1 MIAASSSAKS
11 IASLA
16 SAKSL
21 RTFKLDTLRSDLFD
35 AHSVIRT
42 GFSAVT
48 HRRREKKR
56 AANAKTATAP
66 EPKADSAAGLAASS
80 SSTSIASVKS
90 LDTFRL
96 VMLSRAGCDASR
108 TLEAGL
114 AAHRRR
120 DKKRSTNAK
129 TAPAAGKASTIEAK
143 ADNPAAR
150 RVSAMTSDEMV
161 RSLRLK
167 LQQMQTDLDAAL
179 TAPK

>member
-16 SAKSL
+16 SVKSL

-42 GFSAVT
+42 GFAAVT

-56 AANAKTATAP
+56 EANAKTAAAI
-66 EPKADSAAGLAASS
+66 EPHADSPAGFAASS
-80 SSTSIASVKS
+80 SATFIATSSS

-96 VMLSRAGCDASR
+96 DMLSKAGSDASR

-120 DKKRSTNAK
+120 DKKNAK
-129 TAPAAGKASTIEAK
+129 TAPAAGKLSTLETK
-143 ADNPAAR
+143 ADKPA
-150 RVSAMTSDEMV
+150 VPAMTSDEMI

-167 LQQMQTDLDAAL
+167 LQQMLTDLDADL
-179 TAPK
+179 NAPK

>member
-16 SAKSL
+16 SVKSL

-35 AHSVIRT
+35 ANSVIRT
-42 GFSAVT
+42 GFAAVT

-56 AANAKTATAP
+56 AAIAKIVSAP
-66 EPKADSAAGLAASS
+66 GPNADSPAGLSTSS
-80 SSTSIASVKS
+80 SATSIASSKS

-96 VMLSRAGCDASR
+96 DMLSSAGCDASR

-120 DKKRSTNAK
+120 DKKRSTIAK
-129 TAPAAGKASTIEAK
+129 TAPATGTPVSLDHK
-143 ADNPAAR
+143 ADDPA
-150 RVSAMTSDEMV
+150 VPGVLAMTSDEMI

-167 LQQMQTDLDAAL
+167 LHQM
-179 TAPK
+179 